1 MCLMYSLSLFYSFIL
16 PYKVSKNEDVETN
29 TLRVF
34 TKFNLRVF
42 FSKVKFL
49 FFHEENIFL

>member
-42 FSKVKFL
+42 FPKVKFL